1 MADEKIEE
9 ITPGG
14 GGGNPLIP
22 AIAVLVLMPV
32 LSFVLTK
39 FLFIPQI
46 QGAVTTA
53 LMEATGGDVEFEA
66 GGGDAHGGSG
76 GHGEQAADA
85 HGGGG
90 GHGEPA
96 ADAHGGGG
104 DGHGGAAV
112 DAGVSGDTYEFEGI
126 IANLSG
132 SSMNRYIKVSFIIE
146 GKGNDFA
153 GIIDSNRVKLIDATI
168 TVLSSLTSLDLQ
180 NPGIKNHVRSKLI
193 AAYDSVLK
201 SRMVEGL
208 YFSEFVVQ

>member
-1 MADEKIEE
+1 MANEQIEE
-9 ITPGG
+9 ITPGSG

-46 QGAVTTA
+46 QSAVTTA
-53 LMEATGGDVEFEA
+53 LMEATGGNVEFEA
-66 GGGDAHGGSG
+66 GGGAHGEAAAADAHGGSAG
-76 GHGEQAADA
+76 
-85 HGGGG
+85 GGGG
-90 GHGEPA
+90 GHGEA
-96 ADAHGGGG
+96 AAPSAHGGGG
-104 DGHGGAAV
+104 GEGAATP
-112 DAGVSGDTYEFEGI
+112 AGPSGNTYQFDSI

-132 SSMNRYIKVSFIIE
+132 SSMNRYVKVSFIIE
-146 GKGNDFA
+146 GTGNDFA
-153 GIIDSNRVKLIDATI
+153 GIIEANRVKLIDATI

-193 AAYDSVLK
+193 AAYDAVLK
-201 SRMVEGL
+201 KRMVDGL

>member
-14 GGGNPLIP
+14 GGGNPMIP

-46 QGAVTTA
+46 QSAVTTA

-66 GGGDAHGGSG
+66 GGGDAHGGGSSGG
-76 GHGEQAADA
+76 GHGAPATDAHGAPAADAHGAPSADA

-90 GHGEPA
+90 A
-96 ADAHGGGG
+96 T
-104 DGHGGAAV
+104 
-112 DAGVSGDTYEFEGI
+112 DAGPSGNTYEFEGI

-132 SSMNRYIKVSFIIE
+132 SSMNRYVKVSFIIE
-146 GKGNDFA
+146 GSGNDFA

-180 NPGIKNHVRSKLI
+180 NPGVKNHVRSKLI

>member
-66 GGGDAHGGSG
+66 GGGDGHGGSNG
-76 GHGEQAADA
+76 KDDG
-85 HGGGG
+85 HGGGQG
-90 GHGEPA
+90 ADDGH
-96 ADAHGGGG
+96 G
-104 DGHGGAAV
+104 DGHGGDDGHGGTAA
-112 DAGVSGDTYEFEGI
+112 DAGPSGNTYQFDGI

-132 SSMNRYIKVSFIIE
+132 SSMNRYVKVSFIIE
-146 GKGNDFA
+146 GNGNDFA